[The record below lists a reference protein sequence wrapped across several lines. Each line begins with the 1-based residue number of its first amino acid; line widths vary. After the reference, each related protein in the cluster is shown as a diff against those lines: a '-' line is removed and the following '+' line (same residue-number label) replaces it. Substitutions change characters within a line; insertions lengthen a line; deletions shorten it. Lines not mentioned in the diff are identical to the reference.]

1 MAYANIKATLASD
14 IRKVW
19 DTVTDLKDWSWRSG
33 LDRIEVLSDTQFV
46 EYTEDGFATTFT
58 VTLKERYKRW
68 EFDMENKNIKGHWT
82 GIFYD
87 QMGRTTI
94 DFTEKVT
101 VKKFYLRPFAGR
113 YLRNQQ
119 RKERI
124 QESGRDPKAP

>member
-1 MAYANIKATLASD
+1 M
-14 IRKVW
+14 
-19 DTVTDLKDWSWRSG
+19 
-33 LDRIEVLSDTQFV
+33 
-46 EYTEDGFATTFT
+46 
-58 VTLKERYKRW
+58 KERYKRW

-119 RKERI
+119 RLYF
-124 QESGRDPKAP
+124 SDLKAKTEG

>member
-119 RKERI
+119 RLYFY
-124 QESGRDPKAP
+124 DLKAKTEG